1 MIGFLLRTL
10 GAFLAALIASR
21 YVLGGIN
28 GIAWSSAGM
37 AAFTAAL
44 IAMINRLIPGHGVD
58 GSRHILDMPAPMFV
72 MHLALLG
79 LILFVALAPGFT
91 LPPETI
97 MDSRALGLGFFFGWT
112 GGVLDWYAAG
122 SKRTWY
128 FSERDVR
135 TRLEFEGLHPGWI
148 ETRIE
153 NMRSMGKLPPKA
165 KE

>member
-58 GSRHILDMPAPMFV
+58 GSRHILDMPVPMLVIYLVFLGV
-72 MHLALLG
+72 ALFLALATAFG
-79 LILFVALAPGFT
+79 
-91 LPPETI
+91 LPPATI
-97 MDSRALGLGFFFGWT
+97 AGSRALGLGFFFGWA
-112 GGVLDWYAAG
+112 GGVLDWYAA
-122 SKRTWY
+122 SRERTWY
-128 FSERDVR
+128 LSESNERI
-135 TRLEFEGLHPGWI
+135 RLEFEGLHAGWI
-148 ETRIE
+148 DTRIE
-153 NMRSMGKLPPKA
+153 NMRSMGKFPPKA
-165 KE
+165 K